1 MKLRI
6 RESALGDL
14 ADGRIFY
21 ERQGGEA
28 LGDYFFNSVFADI
41 DSLAL
46 YGGIHG
52 KVDEY
57 YRVLARRFPYAIY
70 YKMDGPDEAVIYRVL
85 DCRRDPRKI
94 RRALE

>member
-1 MKLRI
+1 MRLRI

-52 KVDEY
+52 KVD
-57 YRVLARRFPYAIY
+57 
-70 YKMDGPDEAVIYRVL
+70 
-85 DCRRDPRKI
+85 
-94 RRALE
+94 